1 VKRNSSSIRT
11 LPVVGLLL
19 AATMACGLP
28 ASLAPEEV
36 ILEPT
41 VRPTPAE
48 AALATL
54 AAPTSAPSVAPGVT
68 ELVSYA
74 FRDDFDG
81 TMDTGWTWFQ
91 STEPGYSLTHTPG
104 WLRLNISRGSFR
116 GATPPENLLVR
127 PSPTGNFSMSTF
139 LRFSPHN
146 NFEFAGLAVVFD
158 DHSVLQL
165 GRAGCFLEAPT
176 PECIGDG
183 LYFDN
188 LQNGAAVG
196 GNFGTPALL
205 GLDYLLRLERQANT
219 YAASYSTDGS
229 NWQPIGSHTVDK
241 PPISIGLIAAQS
253 TVASPY
259 ADFDYFEMQSGS

>member
-1 VKRNSSSIRT
+1 MTPSAPSLR
-11 LPVVGLLL
+11 PLLSL
-19 AATMACGLP
+19 MLLTAGVLACGAP
-28 ASLAPEEV
+28 AAPSAAEV

-41 VRPTPAE
+41 VRPTLAE

-54 AAPTSAPSVAPGVT
+54 AAPASASTAAAGVT
-68 ELVSYA
+68 QLASSA

-91 STEPGYSLTHTPG
+91 SAEPGYSLTHTPG
-104 WLRLNISRGSFR
+104 WLRLNLSSGSFR
-116 GATPPENLLVR
+116 GAPPPENLLVR
-127 PSPTGNFSMSTF
+127 PSPTGNFSMSAF

-146 NFEFAGLAVVFD
+146 NFEFAGLAVVFN
-158 DHSVLQL
+158 DHSVLQF

-188 LQNGAAVG
+188 LQNGATVG
-196 GNFGTPALL
+196 GNFATPALL
-205 GLDYLLRLERQANT
+205 GLDYLLRLERQGKT

-229 NWQPIGSHTVDK
+229 NWQSIGSHTVDK
-241 PPISIGLIAAQS
+241 APASIGLIAAQS